1 MLPDKAARPPGRLP
15 GNVDC
20 ALPLD
25 VPVPDLLTANY
36 TFVNERLA
44 KHHGIP
50 NIYGSHFRRI
60 TLPPD
65 SPRGGL
71 LGQGSILAVTAYAI
85 RTSRRSRQVGPG
97 EHVGDAS
104 AAPPPN
110 VPPLSE
116 D

>member
-60 TLPPD
+60 TLPPTA
-65 SPRGGL
+65 RGADCL
-71 LGQGSILAVTAYAI
+71 V
-85 RTSRRSRQVGPG
+85 RG
-97 EHVGDAS
+97 EFWR
-104 AAPPPN
+104 
-110 VPPLSE
+110 
-116 D
+116 

>member
-44 KHHGIP
+44 GEDAAP
-50 NIYGSHFRRI
+50 NILEVTAPEIAAPTFTSTP
-60 TLPPD
+60 TLPFA
-65 SPRGGL
+65 S
-71 LGQGSILAVTAYAI
+71 GQLAH
-85 RTSRRSRQVGPG
+85 S
-97 EHVGDAS
+97 
-104 AAPPPN
+104 
-110 VPPLSE
+110 
-116 D
+116 